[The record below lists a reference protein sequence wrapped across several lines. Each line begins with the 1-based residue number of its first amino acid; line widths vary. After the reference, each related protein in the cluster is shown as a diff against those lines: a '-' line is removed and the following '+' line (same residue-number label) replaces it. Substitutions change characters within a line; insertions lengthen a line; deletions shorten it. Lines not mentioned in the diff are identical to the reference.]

1 MITGAVVLAAVAAA
15 LHIQATDYALS
26 LPATIP
32 SGVTTFTFENKGSEP
47 HDVRFVRLMPGHT
60 MDDFVAWQKS
70 GAPIP
75 DWLVSSGGIGTIAP
89 GMTEEFTAALA
100 AGAYAAICTY
110 PSADGTPH
118 AAKGMY
124 AALQVGPNASPD
136 RAPTADD
143 LTVTMHDHGFQLTAP
158 VPAGRPRWRVHN
170 NGSEPHQALLVRLPD
185 DSNEFQE
192 RLWFTNRSRGSRR
205 GVPVGGVVE
214 LQPDADAWFS
224 VDLKPGRYLLICTM
238 LEEEGRHFDL
248 GMIYRFTIE

>member
-1 MITGAVVLAAVAAA
+1 MIGALVLAAFAAA
-15 LHIQATDYALS
+15 VPIQATDYALT
-26 LPATIP
+26 LPAQIP

-47 HDVRFVRLMPGHT
+47 HYVRFVRLAQDHT

-75 DWLVSSGGIGTIAP
+75 AWLVSSGGIGTLAP
-89 GMTEEFTAALA
+89 GMLEEFTTTLE
-100 AGAYAAICTY
+100 AGIYAVICTY

-118 AAKGMY
+118 VAKGMY
-124 AALQVGPNASPD
+124 ASLRVGPDASGERPP
-136 RAPTADD
+136 ASDD

-158 VPAGRPRWRVHN
+158 VPSGKPRWHVHN

-185 DSNEFQE
+185 DANEFQE
-192 RLWFTNRSRGSRR
+192 RLWFTNGSRGSRR
-205 GVPVGGVVE
+205 GIPAGGIVE

-224 VDLKPGRYLLICTM
+224 VELKPGRYLLICTV
-238 LEEEGRHFDL
+238 LEEEGRHYDL